1 MNLDLFCGLYKSF
14 IKIDLISEK
23 IQKFDLKQ
31 DQKDEKSWVSC
42 FSHNIKNDFFLL
54 GTYTKKI
61 FLMDRKN
68 NTCFDTI
75 EYHQGGINNLLIL
88 NDGMHFLSGGRK
100 DDYINFWDM
109 RKTDYPFQTFIRKN
123 QTNQKIKFC
132 IDKKEQN
139 LICGNTVLIIFNK
152 GWNNIYI

>member
-75 EYHQGGINNLLIL
+75 EYHQGGINNLLIFYQEE
-88 NDGMHFLSGGRK
+88 GKM
-100 DDYINFWDM
+100 
-109 RKTDYPFQTFIRKN
+109 TT
-123 QTNQKIKFC
+123 
-132 IDKKEQN
+132 
-139 LICGNTVLIIFNK
+139 
-152 GWNNIYI
+152 